1 MEKKIFIEK
10 SAKYLNSKKRKL
22 KTEICLTI
30 GTICPVKLYVT
41 TFPTSGSVSV
51 HSSSCNQTI
60 SYATWNPKII
70 KNKDPTTV
78 YSMNKKKY
86 RWFAK
91 PTQLFIQ
98 AEKEMQMILISNWVF
113 FVCVHYFAYH
123 LRQWWSIFKTHLLHM
138 EQWCVRVGFGVKHF
152 LHMLTASYN
161 RFYGKCIHSRI
172 SKSKMRKKKLK

>member
-1 MEKKIFIEK
+1 M
-10 SAKYLNSKKRKL
+10 
-22 KTEICLTI
+22 CLTI

-60 SYATWNPKII
+60 LYATSNPNKI
-70 KNKDPTTV
+70 KNNDPTTV

-86 RWFAK
+86 RWFPK

-98 AEKEMQMILISNWVF
+98 AEIEKQMILILIQVF
-113 FVCVHYFAYH
+113 FYGRFAYH
-123 LRQWWSIFKTHLLHM
+123 LRQWWSIFKTHLLQM
-138 EQWCVRVGFGVKHF
+138 EQWWVRVGFGVKHF

-161 RFYGKCIHSRI
+161 RFYGNVIIAEFR
-172 SKSKMRKKKLK
+172 